1 MAGLKHEITV
11 GKLQELLATLEPTDV
26 LTPNRVNNLL
36 ILRDGG
42 KIGYIDLF
50 TDAVELFDEDVDE
63 NLTLDHLTQK
73 VNRAERT

>member
-1 MAGLKHEITV
+1 M
-11 GKLQELLATLEPTDV
+11 
-26 LTPNRVNNLL
+26 
-36 ILRDGG
+36 GG